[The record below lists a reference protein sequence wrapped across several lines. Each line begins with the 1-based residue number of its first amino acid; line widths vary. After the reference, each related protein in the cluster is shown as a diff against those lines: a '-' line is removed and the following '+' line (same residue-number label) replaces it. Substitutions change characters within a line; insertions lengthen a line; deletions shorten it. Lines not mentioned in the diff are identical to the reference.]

1 MVEDNTLFK
10 IAFATSILGLIGM
23 ILFSGQVTPKQVHI
37 VEVNNGMLDEDV
49 SVEGVVCEIKQ
60 SQNGKTYFLELMD
73 NTGKIDVVV
82 FEKDV
87 QYIEKNSF
95 KMNSLINRRIK
106 IFGTV
111 AEYNGRLELELK
123 DAKSLKIVA

>member
-1 MVEDNTLFK
+1 MEDNTLFK
-10 IAFATSILGLIGM
+10 IAFATSILGIVGM
-23 ILFSGQVTPKQVHI
+23 VMFSGQITPKQVHI
-37 VEVNNGMLDEDV
+37 IEVNPGMLDDEV
-49 SVEGVVCEIKQ
+49 SVEGVVYEIKQ
-60 SQNGKTYFLELMD
+60 SQNGRTYFLDLMD

-82 FEKDV
+82 FEKDA

-95 KMNSLINRRIK
+95 KMNSLVNRRIK

-111 AEYNGRLELELK
+111 TEYNGHLELVLK